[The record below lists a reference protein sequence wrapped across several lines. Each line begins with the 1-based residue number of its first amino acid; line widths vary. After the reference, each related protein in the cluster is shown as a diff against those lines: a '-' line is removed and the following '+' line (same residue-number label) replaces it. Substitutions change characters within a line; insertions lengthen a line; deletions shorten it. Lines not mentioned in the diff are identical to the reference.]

1 MRIIVPFPAGGATDI
16 VARAL
21 AERMSATWRQPVIVE
36 DIAGATGAI
45 GTAQAAR
52 APRDGYTLIAGV
64 GTTTAILKALKPNLA
79 FDPIN
84 DFAPISLIASFPNV
98 LVVRGDFP
106 AGNVK
111 ELIEVV
117 KANPGKF
124 TYASSGYGG
133 SLHLAAELFKL
144 TTKTDVVH
152 VPYTGSAPAI
162 RRAGRPR
169 RSYFRYHTVDLAE
182 RSERQAQGA
191 EWQAPAHADGARI
204 GDRGVVAGSMSA
216 LRASWRRNARAVI
229 AKIADEIKRTRR
241 SCRSRL
247 ARRRATSNTPEE
259 FARFFN
265 ADYAKW
271 QRVVKDAG
279 SRRSDGS
286 RSPHLSRYLH
296 HAGKLRLLDVRSP
309 QRARPRWWRSRIA
322 GSQPSCPSL
331 IWRLASSIC
340 CLRASGDPTSA
351 ARGRREHHNFRRHR
365 LSGANVPRAHCR
377 IRENRCRPSSR

>member
-1 MRIIVPFPAGGATDI
+1 

-21 AERMSATWRQPVIVE
+21 AERMSATWKQPVIVE
-36 DIAGATGAI
+36 NIAGATGAI

-79 FDPIN
+79 FDPVN

-111 ELIEVV
+111 ELIDVV

-144 TTKTDVVH
+144 TTKTDIVH

-162 RRAGRPR
+162 TALLGG
-169 RSYFRYHTVDLAE
+169 HVDLIFDTIPSIWPSVQSGKLKALGVASLQRTPTAPEIPAIAE
-182 RSERQAQGA
+182 TLPGFDVGSWEGIL
-191 EWQAPAHADGARI
+191 APAGTPAP
-204 GDRGVVAGSMSA
+204 VV
-216 LRASWRRNARAVI
+216 
-229 AKIADEIKRTRR
+229 AKIADEIKRVAAEP
-241 SCRSRL
+241 SFVQSL
-247 ARRRATSNTPEE
+247 LKLGALATSNTPEE
-259 FARFFN
+259 FAAFIN

-279 SRRSDGS
+279 I
-286 RSPHLSRYLH
+286 
-296 HAGKLRLLDVRSP
+296 K
-309 QRARPRWWRSRIA
+309 
-322 GSQPSCPSL
+322 
-331 IWRLASSIC
+331 
-340 CLRASGDPTSA
+340 T
-351 ARGRREHHNFRRHR
+351 E
-365 LSGANVPRAHCR
+365 
-377 IRENRCRPSSR
+377 

>member
-1 MRIIVPFPAGGATDI
+1 MTTRRLSCFAALLLCAANPVQALAQAGATTFPERTVRIIVPFPAGGATDI

-21 AERMSATWRQPVIVE
+21 AERMSATWKQPVIVE
-36 DIAGATGAI
+36 NIAGATGAI

-111 ELIEVV
+111 ELIDVV

-144 TTKTDVVH
+144 TTKTDIVH

-162 RRAGRPR
+162 TALLGG
-169 RSYFRYHTVDLAE
+169 HVDLIFDTIPSIWPSVQSGKLKALGVASLQRTPTAPEIPAIAE
-182 RSERQAQGA
+182 TLPSFDVGSWEGIL
-191 EWQAPAHADGARI
+191 APAGTPAPVVARI
-204 GDRGVVAGSMSA
+204 GD
-216 LRASWRRNARAVI
+216 
-229 AKIADEIKRTRR
+229 EIKRVAAEP
-241 SCRSRL
+241 SFVQSL
-247 ARRRATSNTPEE
+247 LKLGALATSNTPEE
-259 FARFFN
+259 FAAFIN

-279 SRRSDGS
+279 I
-286 RSPHLSRYLH
+286 
-296 HAGKLRLLDVRSP
+296 K
-309 QRARPRWWRSRIA
+309 
-322 GSQPSCPSL
+322 
-331 IWRLASSIC
+331 
-340 CLRASGDPTSA
+340 T
-351 ARGRREHHNFRRHR
+351 E
-365 LSGANVPRAHCR
+365 
-377 IRENRCRPSSR
+377 

>member
-1 MRIIVPFPAGGATDI
+1 MTTRRLAFLAILLLCATPFMAREAFAQAGATSFPERTVRIIVPFPAGGATDI

-21 AERMSATWRQPVIVE
+21 AERMSATWKQPVIVE
-36 DIAGATGAI
+36 NIPGATGAI

-84 DFAPISLIASFPNV
+84 DFAPISLITSFPNV

-111 ELIEVV
+111 ELIELV

-144 TTKTDVVH
+144 TTKTDIVH

-162 RRAGRPR
+162 TALLGG
-169 RSYFRYHTVDLAE
+169 HVDLIFDTIPSIWPSVQSGKLKALGVASLQ
-182 RSERQAQGA
+182 RTPTAPDVPAISETLPGFDVTSW
-191 EWQAPAHADGARI
+191 EGILAPAGTPAP
-204 GDRGVVAGSMSA
+204 
-216 LRASWRRNARAVI
+216 VI
-229 AKIADEIKRTRR
+229 AKIADEIKRVAAEP
-241 SCRSRL
+241 SFVQSL
-247 ARRRATSNTPEE
+247 LKLGALATSNTPEE
-259 FARFFN
+259 FAAFIN

-271 QRVVKDAG
+271 QRVMKEAG
-279 SRRSDGS
+279 IK
-286 RSPHLSRYLH
+286 
-296 HAGKLRLLDVRSP
+296 A
-309 QRARPRWWRSRIA
+309 
-322 GSQPSCPSL
+322 
-331 IWRLASSIC
+331 
-340 CLRASGDPTSA
+340 
-351 ARGRREHHNFRRHR
+351 E
-365 LSGANVPRAHCR
+365 
-377 IRENRCRPSSR
+377 

>member
-1 MRIIVPFPAGGATDI
+1 VRIIVPFPAGGATDI

-21 AERMSATWRQPVIVE
+21 AERMSATWKQPVIVE
-36 DIAGATGAI
+36 NIAGATGAI

-111 ELIEVV
+111 ELIDVV

-144 TTKTDVVH
+144 TTKTDIVH

-162 RRAGRPR
+162 TALLGG
-169 RSYFRYHTVDLAE
+169 HVDLIFDTIPSIWPSVQSGKLKALGVASLQRTPTAPEIPAIAE
-182 RSERQAQGA
+182 TLPGFDVGSWEGIL
-191 EWQAPAHADGARI
+191 APAGTPAP
-204 GDRGVVAGSMSA
+204 VV
-216 LRASWRRNARAVI
+216 
-229 AKIADEIKRTRR
+229 AKIADEIKRVAAEP
-241 SCRSRL
+241 SFVQSL
-247 ARRRATSNTPEE
+247 LKLGALATSNTPEE
-259 FARFFN
+259 FARFIN

-279 SRRSDGS
+279 I
-286 RSPHLSRYLH
+286 
-296 HAGKLRLLDVRSP
+296 K
-309 QRARPRWWRSRIA
+309 
-322 GSQPSCPSL
+322 
-331 IWRLASSIC
+331 
-340 CLRASGDPTSA
+340 T
-351 ARGRREHHNFRRHR
+351 E
-365 LSGANVPRAHCR
+365 
-377 IRENRCRPSSR
+377 